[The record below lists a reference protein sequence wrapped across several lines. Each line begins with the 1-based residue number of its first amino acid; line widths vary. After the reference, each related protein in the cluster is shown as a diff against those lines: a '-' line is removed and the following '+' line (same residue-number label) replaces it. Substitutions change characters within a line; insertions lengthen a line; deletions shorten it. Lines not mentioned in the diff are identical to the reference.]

1 MVSDLPLALGVTWI
15 LPPHYT
21 SSSLLPSSSSSYSQ
35 FDTRSRKGPI
45 SYSLLRQYG
54 GKNEEAQ
61 KDVISI
67 DGDKIR
73 TTESNTLACIQAN
86 DRTTG
91 RFEVASCIRVAEV

>member
-1 MVSDLPLALGVTWI
+1 MLSDLPLALGVTWI

-21 SSSLLPSSSSSYSQ
+21 SSSLLPSSSSYSQ

-91 RFEVASCIRVAEV
+91 RVEVASCIRVAEV